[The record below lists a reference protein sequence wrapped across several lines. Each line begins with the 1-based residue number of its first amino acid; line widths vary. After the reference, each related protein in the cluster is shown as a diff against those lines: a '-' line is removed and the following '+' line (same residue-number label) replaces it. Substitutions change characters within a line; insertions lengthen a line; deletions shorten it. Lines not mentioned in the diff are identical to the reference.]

1 MYQKKVIGQIIIGIG
16 LIEGL
21 LLILCIVKIYG
32 SLLKPFNKLKEFA
45 GEVARGNL
53 DLPLEMD
60 RANVFGVFTESF
72 DLMREELKLAQ
83 KKAYEANE
91 SKKELIA
98 TLSHDI
104 KTPVTGIKLIS
115 ELLTLQVDKPE
126 LKEKVSAIYN
136 KAGQID
142 ELITNMFQSTLEEL
156 GQFQVEVKDEDASII
171 GEAVKQMDYEGKIH
185 QGEIPECLV
194 YIDYMRMEQVINNI
208 ISNSYKYAGTDIEV
222 SYTLISGYLQ
232 VDVKD
237 YGEGVAQEEL
247 PLIFNKFYRSKDDKV
262 QNKSGAGLGLYI
274 AKTLMEKMN
283 GEMSCFNTEDGF
295 VVRLLI
301 PLSCIALVNI

>member
-1 MYQKKVIGQIIIGIG
+1 
-16 LIEGL
+16 
-21 LLILCIVKIYG
+21 
-32 SLLKPFNKLKEFA
+32 
-45 GEVARGNL
+45 
-53 DLPLEMD
+53 
-60 RANVFGVFTESF
+60 
-72 DLMREELKLAQ
+72 
-83 KKAYEANE
+83 
-91 SKKELIA
+91 
-98 TLSHDI
+98 
-104 KTPVTGIKLIS
+104 
-115 ELLTLQVDKPE
+115 
-126 LKEKVSAIYN
+126 
-136 KAGQID
+136 
-142 ELITNMFQSTLEEL
+142 MFQSTLEEL
-156 GQFQVEVKDEDASII
+156 GQFQVEIKDEDASII

-247 PLIFNKFYRSKDDKV
+247 PLIFNKFYRSKNDKV